1 MLEENIDRFSLFVV
15 LAQEKS
21 FTKAAA
27 RLSLSPSALSHSIK
41 SLEEKMGLR
50 LFNRTTR
57 SVSLSDAGE
66 KLFKILEPRFNQ
78 MEYELQ
84 ELKDE
89 YHQAKGEI
97 RISASDYATQVVLWP
112 KLINFAK
119 KYPDIN
125 IELNIENRLTDVVN
139 ERFDAGVRTGDQV
152 AKDMITVR
160 ISPDV
165 RFLVVCSSEY
175 LAGKPIPIKPHDL
188 LTHQCINMRLNGS
201 GTIYAWELE
210 KGDEQIKLK
219 VEGQFAFNSSTQI
232 LKAALSGFGFAY
244 LPEDLVVQQ
253 LEAGTLV
260 AVLEDWC
267 PPSPGL
273 HLYYP
278 NRRQHRMAFQLLLN
292 ELKYPQT

>member
-27 RLSLSPSALSHSIK
+27 RLGLSPSALSHSIK
-41 SLEEKMGLR
+41 SLEEKMELR

-78 MEYELQ
+78 MKYELQ
-84 ELKDE
+84 ELTEE

-97 RISASDYATQVVLWP
+97 RLSSSDYAAQVVLWP
-112 KLINFAK
+112 KLAKFAQ
-119 KYPDIN
+119 KYPDIH

-139 ERFDAGVRTGDQV
+139 ERFDAGVRSGDQV
-152 AKDMITVR
+152 AKDMIAVR

-175 LAGKPIPIKPHDL
+175 LAGKVRPTKPSDL

-210 KGDEQIKLK
+210 KDDEEIKLK
-219 VEGQFAFNSSTQI
+219 VDGQFTFNSSTQI
-232 LKAALSGFGFAY
+232 LEAVLAGFGFAY
-244 LPEDLVVQQ
+244 LPQDLVEEQ
-253 LEAGTLV
+253 LKTGTLV

-292 ELKYPQT
+292 ELKYT

>member
-27 RLSLSPSALSHSIK
+27 RLGLSPSALSHSIK
-41 SLEEKMGLR
+41 SLEEKMELR

-57 SVSLSDAGE
+57 SVSLSDAGA
-66 KLFKILEPRFNQ
+66 KLFNILEPRFSQ

-84 ELKDE
+84 ELKEE

-97 RISASDYATQVVLWP
+97 RISASDYAVQVVLWP
-112 KLINFAK
+112 KLAKFAQ
-119 KYPDIN
+119 KYPEIQ

-139 ERFDAGVRTGDQV
+139 ERFDAGIRSGDQV
-152 AKDMITVR
+152 AKDMIAVR
-160 ISPDV
+160 ISSDV
-165 RFLVVCSSEY
+165 RFLVVCSRQY
-175 LAGKPIPIKPHDL
+175 LAGKTIPTKPNDL

-201 GTIYAWELE
+201 GAIYAWELE
-210 KGDEQIKLK
+210 KEGEEIRLK
-219 VEGQFAFNSSTQI
+219 VDGQFACNSSTQI
-232 LKAALSGFGFAY
+232 LAAALSGFGFAY
-244 LPEDLVVQQ
+244 LPEDLVEQH
-253 LEAGTLV
+253 LTSGELV
-260 AVLEDWC
+260 AVLEEWC

-278 NRRQHRMAFQLLLN
+278 HRRQHRMAFQLLLD
-292 ELKYPQT
+292 ELKYM